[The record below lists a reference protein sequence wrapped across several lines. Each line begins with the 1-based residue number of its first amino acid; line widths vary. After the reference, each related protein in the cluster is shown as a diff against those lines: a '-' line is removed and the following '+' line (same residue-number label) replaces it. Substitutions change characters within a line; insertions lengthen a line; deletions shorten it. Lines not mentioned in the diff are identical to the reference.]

1 MSVSYLGY
9 DAKCITME
17 KSVNSNIEVGNFI
30 CLDDDGYHIKKCLDG
45 ESFIGIVKCVR
56 DKYITVQIA
65 GYCEVPYSGLKEPTV
80 GHIKLNCGNN
90 NNVILDASAQPNQ
103 YRTILKLDTKNKI
116 IGFLF

>member
-17 KSVNSNIEVGNFI
+17 KSVNSNIEVGNFV
-30 CLDDDGYHIKKCLDG
+30 CLDIKKCLDG
-45 ESFIGIVKCVR
+45 ASFIGVVKCVR
-56 DKYITVQIA
+56 GKYITVQIA
-65 GYCEVPYSGLKEPTV
+65 GYCEVPYTGLKEPTV

-90 NNVILDASAQPNQ
+90 NNVILDESAQPNQ